1 MFFLNKRNMDIT
13 KTASYIITGCAFDVL
28 NEMHYGLLESAYE
41 VALKWE
47 LEQKGFKV
55 KRQVYVP
62 LFYKGVE
69 LEQDYRLDLLVDDR
83 IILELK
89 TVSTLLPEHRFQL
102 MNYMRIT
109 QKQFGIL
116 INFGPNGVQ
125 SEKYKLDIEH
135 NRVELIADNVIR

>member
-1 MFFLNKRNMDIT
+1 MESKSKSF
-13 KTASYIITGCAFDVL
+13 IITGCAFSVL

-41 VALKWE
+41 AALKWE
-47 LEQKGFKV
+47 LEQKGFMV

-69 LEQDYRLDLLVDDR
+69 LDQDYRIDLLVDDK

-89 TVSTLLPEHRFQL
+89 TVPLLLPEHRAQL

-109 QKQFGIL
+109 HKPYGML
-116 INFGPNGVQ
+116 INFGPEGIRA
-125 SEKYKLDIEH
+125 ERYKLDETT
-135 NRVELIADNVIR
+135 NRCEFISENFIK

>member
-1 MFFLNKRNMDIT
+1 MDIT